1 MIALP
6 SDFSP
11 EERRERAMSLFRE
24 GYNCCQA
31 VLLAFSDV
39 LEPQIGA
46 KVLATVGSGF
56 GGGMARMREVCGS
69 FSGAAM
75 MAGFLSP
82 ADDPSRKDERRANY
96 ALVQSFAEEFKRR
109 NGGSIVCRELL
120 GLSPA
125 LREGPVPSER
135 TPDFYR
141 KRPCEQIIGNAAQI
155 VAEYILHQSHINNQ

>member
-1 MIALP
+1 MIAIP
-6 SDFSP
+6 SDFNP

-31 VLLAFSDV
+31 VLLAFADI
-39 LEPQIGA
+39 LEPEVSA
-46 KVLATVGSGF
+46 KVLATIGSGL

-75 MAGFLSP
+75 MAGFISP
-82 ADDPSRKDERRANY
+82 ADDPAVKDARRVNY

-120 GLSPA
+120 GLGSAAPK
-125 LREGPVPSER
+125 EGPTPSER

-155 VAEYILHQSHINNQ
+155 VAEYILGNR

>member
-1 MIALP
+1 MIAVP
-6 SDFSP
+6 SDFNP
-11 EERRERAMSLFRE
+11 QERRERAMSLFRE

-39 LEPQIGA
+39 LEPQAGA
-46 KVLATVGSGF
+46 KLLATIGSGL

-69 FSGAAM
+69 FSAAAM
-75 MAGFLSP
+75 MAGFISP
-82 ADDPSRKDERRANY
+82 ADDPSVKDARRANY

-120 GLSPA
+120 GLSPVA
-125 LREGPVPSER
+125 KEGPTPSER

-155 VAEYILHQSHINNQ
+155 VAEYILQQSHNTNQ